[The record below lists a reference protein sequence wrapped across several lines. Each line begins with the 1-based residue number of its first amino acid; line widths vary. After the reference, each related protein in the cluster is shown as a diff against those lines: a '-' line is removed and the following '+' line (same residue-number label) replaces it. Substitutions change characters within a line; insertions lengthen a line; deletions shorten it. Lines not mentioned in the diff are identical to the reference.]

1 MSAYEAVR
9 IRLDP
14 TPRQTRLLESHAG
27 GARFAYNLM
36 LAHVQRQISLGEK
49 PDWTLYAMRRWWNEW
64 KDEIA
69 PWWRENSKEAY
80 SSAFEWL
87 SQALRNWSD
96 SRKGR
101 RAGRRVGWPKY
112 KSKRSSVPR
121 FAYTTGSFGLIE
133 DDPKALKLPRI
144 GRVHCMENAT
154 ERVHGRRIV
163 RMTVSRHAGFWYAAL
178 TVERPTESVP
188 AKNRKRKNR
197 NRQVGVDLGVKTL
210 ATLSDGT
217 TFPNPRNYVR
227 TQRKLRHAQ
236 QSLSRRDRGMN
247 HGCGSKRYNRA
258 LERVRRIHARIAAQR
273 ADNISKLTTWLADN
287 YSDISIEDLNVQG
300 MSHNRRLAKHILDA
314 DFHEFRVRIIT
325 LTADEYLDKAKDKR
339 KQWDDLCDGADT
351 PMPDSPAAVVS
362 DMEGKAARLRTL
374 LNPDDPPLLDGR
386 DIAILKELKP
396 YGVVKPAEESQR
408 LRDLGVLERRYYIDQ
423 VFDAL
428 TDKGEKALEFASHVG
443 GSMPSCLTYEDW
455 DDSSKDNHPQV
466 GDYGVAVR
474 ENAYDQEEIPFHIER
489 EEHTGLPVAV
499 LNTQL
504 YAKPEDDIEDGQYVS
519 LFQLY
524 LDGFELSRTGRKT
537 DEDE

>member
-27 GARFAYNLM
+27 GVRFAYNLM

-154 ERVHGRRIV
+154 ER
-163 RMTVSRHAGFWYAAL
+163 HAGFWYAAL

-227 TQRKLRHAQ
+227 TQRELRHAQ

-314 DFHEFRVRIIT
+314 DFHEFRRQ
-325 LTADEYLDKAKDKR
+325 LEYKTARTGTRLHVIDRWYPSSKTCSNCGTVKAK
-339 KQWDDLCDGADT
+339 L
-351 PMPDSPAAVVS
+351 
-362 DMEGKAARLRTL
+362 
-374 LNPDDPPLLDGR
+374 PLSER
-386 DIAILKELKP
+386 V
-396 YGVVKPAEESQR
+396 YHCEECG
-408 LRDLGVLERRYYIDQ
+408 LVIDRDLNAAINIQ
-423 VFDAL
+423 VAGSAPETL
-428 TDKGEKALEFASHVG
+428 NARG
-443 GSMPSCLTYEDW
+443 GSVRHARPKGGTTRHPAKREPSGGE
-455 DDSSKDNHPQV
+455 SR
-466 GDYGVAVR
+466 VR
-474 ENAYDQEEIPFHIER
+474 LGA
-489 EEHTGLPVAV
+489 GLGNEAMQM
-499 LNTQL
+499 T
-504 YAKPEDDIEDGQYVS
+504 S
-519 LFQLY
+519 L
-524 LDGFELSRTGRKT
+524 
-537 DEDE
+537 